1 MPTKKLSTSSRIE
14 TQRREFILTIK
25 EELPK
30 TYGDTKIVLMPRDP
44 FWAYAYWEINDSA
57 RKEIQKE
64 YGKDVFKKGK
74 LTLRVYDV
82 TGIKFTG
89 KNAHKYFDI
98 TINEFADNWYINVPE
113 TNRHW
118 CVDLGIVLPDGKFVL
133 IARSNIVKMPAF
145 GVSPITDEQWG
156 VLQKEFEKLL
166 QLSGIEQIGKGSFD
180 VVKLMRERWAEI
192 VSISSAQMPF
202 SPKGISSFRKQEVPA
217 PSEKLKEFWLQADTE
232 LIVYGKTERDAN
244 LTIAG
249 EKVEVLPDGSFSVR
263 FNLPDGRKEIPV
275 VAESKDKTISKKITF
290 DIIRVK
296 R

>member
-1 MPTKKLSTSSRIE
+1 MSNKKSSSSMGVAGPK
-14 TQRREFILTIK
+14 REVVVSIK

-30 TYGDTKIVLMPRDP
+30 SYGDTKIVLLPRDP
-44 FWAYAYWEINDSA
+44 FWAYAYWEINENT

-64 YGKDVFKKGK
+64 YGSDIFKKGK
-74 LTLRVYDV
+74 LILRVYDV
-82 TGIKFTG
+82 TGLKFNG
-89 KNAHKYFDI
+89 KNAHKYFDV
-98 TINEFADNWYINVPE
+98 TINEQADNWYINVPE
-113 TNRHW
+113 SNRWW
-118 CVDLGIVLPDGKFVL
+118 CVDLGILLPDGKFVL

-166 QLSGIEQIGKGSFD
+166 QLSGIEQIGKSSFD

-202 SPKGISSFRKQEVPA
+202 SPKGISSFRQQPVSI
-217 PSEKLKEFWLQADTE
+217 PSEKAKDFWLKADTE
-232 LIVYGKTERDAN
+232 LVVYGSTEKDAN

-249 EKVEVLPDGSFSVR
+249 EKVNISPDGSFSVR
-263 FNLPDGRKEIPV
+263 FNLPDGRKEIPI
-275 VAESKDKTISKKITF
+275 VAESKDKTMSKKITF
-290 DIIRVK
+290 DVIRVK